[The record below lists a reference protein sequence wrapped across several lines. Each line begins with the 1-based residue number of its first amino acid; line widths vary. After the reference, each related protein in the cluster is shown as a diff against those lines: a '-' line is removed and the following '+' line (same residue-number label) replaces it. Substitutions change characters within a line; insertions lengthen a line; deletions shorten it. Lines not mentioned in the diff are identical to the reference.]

1 MSDRAAGI
9 LTIITIVVFF
19 FLAKIISQFINDNLK
34 KK

>member
-19 FLAKIISQFINDNLK
+19 LLAKFISQLINDNRK

>member
-19 FLAKIISQFINDNLK
+19 LLAMFISRIINDNRK